1 MTSLA
6 NYIWLIRYIKGPL
19 DDYLEFGNNILL
31 SSAAFEGA
39 YDYLNNKWRASVGF
53 SAVYF

>member
-6 NYIWLIRYIKGPL
+6 NYVWLIHYIKGPL
-19 DDYLEFGNNILL
+19 DDYLEFGNNILF